1 MDMERSLVIVKPD
14 AMQRGLMSEVLGRL
28 ERRGLRFVGM
38 KLIQVSRELA
48 EQHYAEHA
56 GKPFYEGLVSYI
68 TSTPVVVAAIEGP
81 AQNMD
86 RENGKPDEKS
96 GACAIIR
103 STVGATNPAVAT
115 PGTIRGD
122 FGLTIGR
129 NLVHASDSPASG
141 RREVALFFSDSE
153 LVSYDRDLDGWILEV

>member
-1 MDMERSLVIVKPD
+1 METEQSLVIVKPD

-38 KLIQVSRELA
+38 KLMQVDRALA
-48 EQHYAEHA
+48 EQHYGEHV

-68 TSTPVVVAAIEGP
+68 TSSPVVVAAIEGP
-81 AQNMD
+81 AQELD
-86 RENGKPDEKS
+86 RDTGEPKS
-96 GACAIIR
+96 GSGCCAIIR
-103 STVGATNPAVAT
+103 STVGATNPATAA

-129 NLVHASDSPASG
+129 NLVHASDSPKSG
-141 RREVALFFSDSE
+141 EREVGIFFGEAE
-153 LVSYDRDLDGWILEV
+153 LLSYGRDLDGWIFEE

>member
-1 MDMERSLVIVKPD
+1 MEMERSLVIVKPD

-38 KLIQVSRELA
+38 KLMQVDRQLA
-48 EQHYAEHA
+48 EQHYAEHQ

-81 AQNMD
+81 ARETD
-86 RENGKPDEKS
+86 RDTGEPKAGS

-103 STVGATNPAVAT
+103 STVGATNPAIAA

-141 RREVALFFSDSE
+141 RREVAIFFDEGE
-153 LVSYDRDLDGWILEV
+153 LLTYERDLDGWILEQ

>member
-1 MDMERSLVIVKPD
+1 MEMERSLVIVKPD
-14 AMQRGLMSEVLGRL
+14 AMERGLMSEVLGRL

-38 KLIQVSRELA
+38 KLIQVSRDLA
-48 EQHYAEHA
+48 MTHYAEHE
-56 GKPFYEGLVSYI
+56 GKPFYDGLVDYI
-68 TSTPVVVAAIEGP
+68 TSSPVVVAAIEGP
-81 AQNMD
+81 AQEID
-86 RENGKPDEKS
+86 GDTGEPKDGS

-103 STVGATNPAVAT
+103 STVGATNPALAA

-141 RREVALFFSDSE
+141 RREVGIFFDEDE
-153 LVSYDRDLDGWILEV
+153 LLTYDRDLDDWIFED